1 MGAASF
7 VVKLGIVVPAFTC
20 TYIYLLVDCNY
31 VRQVSFKMSPGLSIG
46 TVGQIKIGMYFSCQ
60 ILWCFFWLLSEAY
73 LALIAAAM
81 GSANSWQM
89 QMNKG
94 GFSTPIKKA
103 SVLVIIS
110 QLLSPTIVVF
120 CAVICT

>member
-1 MGAASF
+1 MSN
-7 VVKLGIVVPAFTC
+7 IV
-20 TYIYLLVDCNY
+20 
-31 VRQVSFKMSPGLSIG
+31 
-46 TVGQIKIGMYFSCQ
+46 
-60 ILWCFFWLLSEAY
+60 CFFWLLSEAY
-73 LALIAAAM
+73 HVLIAAAM